1 MAYFLRV
8 LHKTI
13 LPKTAEQKST
23 IWSVFKSSFKLLIKN
38 NPLRMAGA
46 TAFFTIFALPPILI
60 IIVQVFSLFV
70 NPDVLKHQLFIEL
83 SGILETEAVQQ
94 IISLFVLSD
103 L

>member
-1 MAYFLRV
+1 
-8 LHKTI
+8 
-13 LPKTAEQKST
+13 
-23 IWSVFKSSFKLLIKN
+23 
-38 NPLRMAGA
+38 MAGA

>member
-1 MAYFLRV
+1 
-8 LHKTI
+8 
-13 LPKTAEQKST
+13 
-23 IWSVFKSSFKLLIKN
+23 
-38 NPLRMAGA
+38 MAGA

-60 IIVQVFSLFV
+60 IIAQVFSLFV